1 MDRTTEQAATGVQL
15 CLCTNVHTLEQLSH
29 GLRMGSDQGR
39 VKSTAERLVTLG
51 RDYLDRLVLVI
62 WTWRGENIRVISARE
77 PTARSD
83 GSIWRDQMRKKYD
96 FTKAKRGAVAPAS
109 TGKTRIT
116 IRLDNDILV
125 WFREQVHAAGGG
137 NYQTLI
143 NQALRRVIEE
153 GEEPLETVMRRIVR
167 EEIQRL
173 PRYSRGRSSRGA

>member
-1 MDRTTEQAATGVQL
+1 
-15 CLCTNVHTLEQLSH
+15 
-29 GLRMGSDQGR
+29 MGSDQGR
-39 VKSTAERLVTLG
+39 VNSTAERLVTLG